1 MFQSSDGSRDSSPF
15 IFRAALVRAAVF
27 LAGIAAVAFIALA
40 HGADKPTPPATWN
53 GLELTQSKALDLLY
67 KKPGVTFSTYRR
79 IMLDPVEVDFRKNWT
94 PDPRRVSSS
103 DRERIRKELAE
114 AARAVFKKELEE
126 KGGYTFAT
134 ESAPDVLRVT
144 AALTD
149 LYIAAPDTMSAG
161 RSRSY
166 AVSAGEVTLL
176 AELRDSDSGDLLA
189 VAADRGQARGNG
201 YLQWTSGATNAA
213 EARALLTGWAQLLR
227 KGLDA
232 SKTL

>member
-1 MFQSSDGSRDSSPF
+1 MSAPPDRSRDSSHF
-15 IFRAALVRAAVF
+15 IFRAALVRAAVIV
-27 LAGIAAVAFIALA
+27 AGIAAAAFIALA

-67 KKPGVTFSTYRR
+67 KKPGATFSAYRR
-79 IMLDPVEVDFRKNWT
+79 IMLDPVKVEFRKDWT

-103 DRERIRKELAE
+103 ERERIRKELAE

-126 KGGYTFAT
+126 KGSYTFAT
-134 ESAPDVLRVT
+134 EAAPDVLRVS

-161 RSRSY
+161 RTRTY
-166 AVSAGEVTLL
+166 TVSAGEVTLL

-189 VAADRGQARGNG
+189 VAADRAQARGTG
-201 YLQWTSGATNAA
+201 FMQWTNGATNAA
-213 EARALLTGWAQLLR
+213 EARALLTAWAQLLR

-232 SKTL
+232 SKTM